1 MKQVLQSIRSGQV
14 DVADVPAPIVPDAG
28 ALVRTIASVVS
39 AGTERMV
46 VEFAEKSLLQK
57 ARARP
62 DLVRQVLQKV
72 KRDGVLSTARTVQRS
87 LDMPMP
93 LGYSLVGEI
102 LAVGP
107 ATRGLAVGDL
117 VACAGA
123 ALANHAEF
131 VAVPQ
136 QLCARLPEGFATRAP
151 VEHAAFATLGAI
163 AMHGF
168 RLASPQVGER
178 VAVIGLGLLGQLAV
192 QIAHAAGCR
201 VFGVDLSAERVALA
215 RRLGADDACTRDDAE
230 ARGMAFTRGAGF
242 DVVLLTAE
250 ARTNDPVELAA
261 AIARDRA
268 HVIAV
273 GAFDLQLP
281 RKPYFGKE
289 LHVQVSRSYGPGRYD
304 PEYELHGRDYPIGY
318 VRWTEQ
324 RNLEAFVDLLDAGR
338 LDLAP
343 LISHKFDIADASR
356 AYDVIT
362 GKASEPFL
370 GVVLTYPGNADLRT
384 RVDLATAVATVPG
397 RVGVSLVGSGLF
409 ATSTLLPALA
419 AAGEASVRRGIVSA
433 QGVSA
438 TTAGKAGG
446 FAFAATDIDEV
457 LADAETQAVFL
468 LTRHHLHASQVVAA
482 LRAGKHVFVEKP
494 LCLTREEL
502 AGIDA
507 ARQAHADRLLMV
519 GFNRRFAP
527 LAVKLREFASTGE
540 PMVLSYRVNA
550 GFLPPDHWTQ
560 DPAQGGGRL
569 VGEGCHFIDFANW
582 MAGEAPVQVYA
593 QAMADVGRYRQD
605 NLVIVLTY
613 PSGHVATV
621 TYVANGDK
629 DAGKERVE
637 VSSGGRL
644 GILEDYRDLVL
655 HAGGRTRRDKARL
668 EADKG
673 HKAEVAAFLGCI
685 RGQQPNPM
693 PWADIEAT
701 TLATFAAQDSLALGT
716 AVAVRPPSAP
726 AS

>member
-14 DVADVPAPIVPDAG
+14 DVADVPAPLVPDAG
-28 ALVRTIASVVS
+28 ALVRTMASVVS

-46 VEFAEKSLLQK
+46 VEFAEKNLLQK

-62 DLVRQVLQKV
+62 DLVRQVMQKV
-72 KRDGVLSTARTVQRS
+72 KRDGLFSTARTVQRS

-93 LGYSLVGEI
+93 LGYSLVGEV
-102 LAVGP
+102 LATGP
-107 ATRGLAVGDL
+107 ATRGLTVGDL

-123 ALANHAEF
+123 SLANHAEF

-136 QLCARLPEGFATRAP
+136 QLCARLPEGFATRVP

-215 RRLGADDACTRDDAE
+215 RRLGAADACTRDAAE

-304 PEYELHGRDYPIGY
+304 PAYELHGRDYPIGY

-343 LISHKFDIADASR
+343 LISHRFAIGEAER

-362 GKASEPFL
+362 GKVSEPFL
-370 GVVLTYPGNADLRT
+370 GVVLTYPTDSEVVT
-384 RVDLATAVATVPG
+384 RVDLSSAVTPVRG

-419 AAGEASVRRGIVSA
+419 AAGDSVRRGIVSA

-438 TTAGKAGG
+438 TTVGKSGG
-446 FAFAATDIDEV
+446 FAFAATDIREV
-457 LADAETQAVFL
+457 LSDADTHAVFL
-468 LTRHHLHASQVVAA
+468 LTRHHLHAAQVAA
-482 LRAGKHVFVEKP
+482 ALGAGKHVFVEKP
-494 LCLTREEL
+494 LCLTREQL
-502 AGIDA
+502 ALIDA
-507 ARQAHADRLLMV
+507 ERQAHPGQLLMV

-527 LAVKLREFASTGE
+527 LAVKLRDFTQTGE
-540 PMVLSYRVNA
+540 PFVLSYRVNA
-550 GFLPPDHWTQ
+550 GFLPADHWTQ
-560 DPAQGGGRL
+560 DPDQGGGRL
-569 VGEGCHFIDFANW
+569 LGEGCHFIDFANW

-605 NLVIVLTY
+605 NLVVVLTY
-613 PSGHVATV
+613 PSGHVATI

-637 VSSGGRL
+637 VSTGGRL
-644 GILEDYRDLVL
+644 GILEDYRELVL
-655 HAGGRTRRDKARL
+655 HAKGRTRRDKARL

-673 HKAEVAAFLGCI
+673 HKAEVAAFLAGI
-685 RGQQPNPM
+685 RGQQPTPM
-693 PWADIEAT
+693 PWTDIEST
-701 TLATFAAQDSLALGT
+701 MLATFAAQDSLALGT
-716 AVAVRPPSAP
+716 AVALRPIANV
-726 AS
+726 AE

>member
-14 DVADVPAPIVPDAG
+14 DVADVPAPIVPEAG

-46 VEFAEKSLLQK
+46 VEFAEKNLLQK

-93 LGYSLVGEI
+93 LGYSLVGEV
-102 LAVGP
+102 LATGP
-107 ATRGLAVGDL
+107 ATRDLAVGDL

-123 ALANHAEF
+123 AIANHAEF

-136 QLCARLPEGFATRAP
+136 QLCARLPEGFASRVP

-178 VAVIGLGLLGQLAV
+178 VAVVGLGLLGQLAV
-192 QIAHAAGCR
+192 QIANAAGCR
-201 VFGVDLSAERVALA
+201 VFGVDLSEERVALA
-215 RRLGADDACTRDDAE
+215 RRMGAADACTRDQAE

-242 DVVLLTAE
+242 DVVLLAAD

-261 AIARDRA
+261 TLARDRA

-281 RKPYFGKE
+281 RKQYFGKE

-343 LISHKFDIADASR
+343 LITHRYAIAEAER

-362 GKASEPFL
+362 GKAREPFL
-370 GVVLTYPGNADLRT
+370 GVVLTYPGESAARA
-384 RVDLATAVATVPG
+384 RVDLPQAVAPVAG

-419 AAGEASVRRGIVSA
+419 AAGDTVRRGIVSA

-446 FAFAATDIDEV
+446 FAFAATDLGEV
-457 LADAETQAVFL
+457 LGDADTHAVFL
-468 LTRHHLHASQVVAA
+468 LTRHHLHASQVAA
-482 LRAGKHVFVEKP
+482 SLEAGKHVFVEKP

-502 AGIDA
+502 AHIDA
-507 ARQAHADRLLMV
+507 VRQPHAGQLLMV

-527 LAVKLREFASTGE
+527 LAVRLRDFAQTGE

-550 GFLPPDHWTQ
+550 GFLPPEHWTQ
-560 DPAQGGGRL
+560 DLAQGGGRL

-582 MAGEAPVQVYA
+582 MAGEAPAQVYA

-605 NLVIVLTY
+605 NLVVVLTY
-613 PSGHVATV
+613 PGGHVATV

-644 GILEDYRDLVL
+644 AVLEDYRELVM
-655 HAGGRTRRDKARL
+655 HAGGRTRREKARL

-673 HKAEVAAFLGCI
+673 HKAEVAAFLAAI
-685 RGQQPNPM
+685 RGDQPAPM
-693 PWADIEAT
+693 AWPSVEAT
-701 TLATFAAQDSLALGT
+701 MLATFAAQDSLALGA
-716 AVAVRPPSAP
+716 AVPLRPSDDQA
-726 AS
+726 